1 MSPLSRLVSSL
12 FPVSRLVVSSFISYM
27 LTTSFRGT
35 FNTGQES
42 DEPVTGNEK
51 AISET
56 SLDDLDK
63 FFSGVDTIKDSV
75 NNTLIHYE
83 LLFSNLMATSF
94 V

>member
-12 FPVSRLVVSSFISYM
+12 FPVSRLVVSSLISYI
-27 LTTSFRGT
+27 LTTLFRGT
-35 FNTGQES
+35 FNSCQGS

-63 FFSGVDTIKDSV
+63 FFSGVDTIKDGI
-75 NNTLIHYE
+75 NNTLIHYR
-83 LLFSNLMATSF
+83 LLFANLMATSF
-94 V
+94 F